1 MKLII
6 MGPPGAGKGTQA
18 ALIKNTLNIPH
29 ISTGDMF
36 REAIKNE
43 TPLGVEAKRYIDN
56 GELVPDSVTIGLVR
70 ERLSN
75 KDCQKGFLLDGFPR
89 TIPQAKAL
97 DEILKDLNLNLDAV
111 INIAVDDN
119 VLVDRI
125 VGRRVC
131 PKCKAGYHITNL
143 KPKVDGICDVCGEKL
158 VQRKDDTEETVKN
171 RLNVY
176 ANQTKPLLEYY
187 DSYGI
192 VKTIDGVDYILEL
205 PLHADIALIGGHK
218 ADASGN
224 LRYIGSERN
233 FNPMMAMAADTVV
246 AGVSEIVEAGQIGAD
261 YVETPGICV
270 DYLVGGAE

>member
-143 KPKVDGICDVCGEKL
+143 KPKVDGVCDVCGEKL

-192 VKTIDGVDYILEL
+192 VKTIDGVG
-205 PLHADIALIGGHK
+205 DIDVI
-218 ADASGN
+218 
-224 LRYIGSERN
+224 
-233 FNPMMAMAADTVV
+233 FNNIKSSL
-246 AGVSEIVEAGQIGAD
+246 GVK
-261 YVETPGICV
+261 
-270 DYLVGGAE
+270 